1 VKTLATKTGHGWKRK
16 TWRRR
21 GENPSDDGATSTG
34 DDRIAKTWRRRGQI
48 PSEDAATST
57 GDNRIRKPWMRRG
70 LPYGRC
76 GEVKTLGGCSG
87 GRAHT
92 QREWR
97 NVPAERMPRKGRWD
111 CGRGRRTDA
120 TEDLAAIE
128 GESLQRT
135 QVDEN
140 RREYP
145 ASSGRVGRAASDSLC
160 KAGFRRKRDRQKLSQ
175 KLGVWPRLQLLA
187 ARICPESQTNRHII
201 VGQITLLHKVWS
213 EKEHEKMKRER

>member
-1 VKTLATKTGHGWKRK
+1 VQPCGRPSSGEVKTLATKTGDGRIRK

-57 GDNRIRKPWMRRG
+57 GDDRIRKTWRRRG

-76 GEVKTLGGCSG
+76 GEVKTLA
-87 GRAHT
+87 RM
-92 QREWR
+92 QRGTSAYATEWR
-97 NVPAERMPRKGRWD
+97 NVPAERMPRKGRRD

-120 TEDLAAIE
+120 TEEQAAIE
-128 GESLQRT
+128 GESSCRGRRARG
-135 QVDEN
+135 VDEN

-160 KAGFRRKRDRQKLSQ
+160 KAGFRGKRDRQKLSQ

-187 ARICPESQTNRHII
+187 ARICPESQTNRH
-201 VGQITLLHKVWS
+201 KVARHGLWP
-213 EKEHEKMKRER
+213 